1 MREGFLGQ
9 KMVVLPKDILGATK
23 KDPLTKELYL
33 TDIGYYPRAGN
44 HFRRRNQ
51 GSDEYILIYCL
62 EGEGWIKIGRKTH
75 RITPNSYFII
85 PAGAPHE
92 YGSEKHDQWSIYW
105 VHFTGSSA
113 KALFR
118 KYCRR
123 KSGNGKG
130 SLPSVV
136 KIPFEEERINYF
148 ESFITLL
155 ESAHGS
161 DPIEYVNICLWQLLT
176 SFIYHDY
183 YSKVRHEDSS
193 TNLIDY
199 AIKYMRDNLDQTIRI
214 DDLADHLSHSA
225 SYLYY
230 LFKRNTGYSPISY
243 FNHLK
248 IQEACKYLSFTDLSV
263 KEISYSLGFQDPLY
277 FSRLF
282 KKRMSLS
289 PTLYR
294 DRLGGQPDPSY

>member
-1 MREGFLGQ
+1 MREGFMGQ
-9 KMVVLPKDILGATK
+9 KMVVLPKDIRESIK
-23 KDPLTKELYL
+23 KNPLINKLYI

-51 GSDEYILIYCL
+51 GAEEYILIYCL
-62 EGEGWIKIGRKTH
+62 EGDGWIKLNRKTH
-75 RITPNSYFII
+75 YVTPNSYFII
-85 PAGAPHE
+85 PAETPHE
-92 YGSEKHDQWSIYW
+92 YGSEIQDHWSIYW
-105 VHFTGSSA
+105 VHFTGPSA
-113 KALFR
+113 EALFR

-123 KSGNGKG
+123 QSGNSRASSPG
-130 SLPSVV
+130 VV

-148 ESFITLL
+148 DSCISLL
-155 ESAHGS
+155 ESAHGPE
-161 DPIEYVNICLWQLLT
+161 PIEYVNISLWQLLA
-176 SFIYHDY
+176 SFVYHDY
-183 YSKVRHEDSS
+183 YSKIRHEDRS
-193 TNLIDY
+193 TNIIDS
-199 AIKYMRDNLDQTIRI
+199 AIQYMQDRLAQPIRI
-214 DDLADHLSHSA
+214 DELAEHLSHSA

-248 IQEACKYLSFTDLSV
+248 IQEACKYLSFTDMSV

-289 PTLYR
+289 PTQYR
-294 DRLGGQPDPSY
+294 EKLGNQMESQ